1 MSDVIIRPIATEK
14 ALRLIE
20 RENTLVFI
28 VRRDANKKEIKR
40 AVEELFGVKVIK
52 VRTLITMEGEKKA
65 YVKLHPD
72 FKATD
77 IATRLGL
84 L

>member
-14 ALRLIE
+14 TLRLIE

-28 VRRDANKKEIKR
+28 VRRDANKEEIKR

-65 YVKLHPD
+65 YVKLHSD

>member
-14 ALRLIE
+14 TLRLIE

-28 VRRDANKKEIKR
+28 VRRDANKEEIKR
-40 AVEELFGVKVIK
+40 AVEEVFGVKVIK

-65 YVKLHPD
+65 YVKLHSD